1 VEPEEALE
9 AMNKVE
15 KDLKPKRSKSISV
28 RAIHTEGESI
38 LVEWNDGGLHRA
50 FVPIAEV
57 DDGKCSASV
66 LKAGIPYGVDWG
78 RYIDTAN
85 IAATEITQALYRAG
99 FWTPADIEQRV
110 VRAQQAINQAVGIS
124 AAGLRRAAS
133 NDQEE

>member
-1 VEPEEALE
+1 MEPEEALE

-15 KDLKPKRSKSISV
+15 NDLKPKRTKHIPV
-28 RAIHTEGESI
+28 RVIHVEGESA
-38 LVEWNDGGLHRA
+38 LVEWNDDGLRRA

-57 DDGKCSASV
+57 SEDKCSASV

-85 IAATEITQALYRAG
+85 IAAAEITQALYRAG
-99 FWTPADIEQRV
+99 FWIPKDIEERV
-110 VRAQQAINQAVGIS
+110 IRAQQAINQAVGIS

>member
-1 VEPEEALE
+1 MEPEEALE
-9 AMNKVE
+9 AMGKVE

-28 RAIHTEGESI
+28 RAIHAEGESV
-38 LVEWNDGGLHRA
+38 LVEWNDDGLHRA
-50 FVPIAEV
+50 FIPVAEV
-57 DDGKCSASV
+57 SDGKCSASV

-78 RYIDTAN
+78 RYIDTTN
-85 IAATEITQALYRAG
+85 IAAAEITQALYRAG
-99 FWTPADIEQRV
+99 FWIPKDIEERV